1 MMLKPRQ
8 PLILASASPR
18 REILLRQLGLDFEV
32 RPSYAED
39 GAVIELQHPAAYA
52 RAAAELKAEVIAAEI
67 STGYVIGADTIVV
80 QEGRI
85 LGKPEDDAHAME
97 ILNHLQGHTH
107 QVITGIAV
115 IHVEDGVMLERTVE
129 HVSTDVRMRRC
140 TQGELEAYIA
150 TGEPKDKA
158 GAYGIQG
165 YGAMFIEGII
175 GDYFNVVGLPLCALV
190 RMLAYLDA
198 FE

>member
-1 MMLKPRQ
+1 MLKPRK

-67 STGYVIGADTIVV
+67 SSGYVIGADTIVV

-85 LGKPEDDAHAME
+85 LGSPK
-97 ILNHLQGHTH
+97 T
-107 QVITGIAV
+107 T
-115 IHVEDGVMLERTVE
+115 RTRWRFSTICRDTPTRSSP
-129 HVSTDVRMRRC
+129 VS
-140 TQGELEAYIA
+140 
-150 TGEPKDKA
+150 P
-158 GAYGIQG
+158 
-165 YGAMFIEGII
+165 
-175 GDYFNVVGLPLCALV
+175 
-190 RMLAYLDA
+190 
-198 FE
+198 

>member
-1 MMLKPRQ
+1 
-8 PLILASASPR
+8 
-18 REILLRQLGLDFEV
+18 
-32 RPSYAED
+32 
-39 GAVIELQHPAAYA
+39 
-52 RAAAELKAEVIAAEI
+52 
-67 STGYVIGADTIVV
+67 
-80 QEGRI
+80 
-85 LGKPEDDAHAME
+85 ME

-140 TQGELEAYIA
+140 TQGELQAYIA
-150 TGEPKDKA
+150 TGEPRDKA

-175 GDYFNVVGLPLCALV
+175 GDYFVVGYLGARSSGMLPISSFLL
-190 RMLAYLDA
+190 MTLDA
-198 FE
+198 EMKNESESYRCRLIRAGR